1 METEYLETGP
11 TLLIQQTMVDEIC
24 LDWSPRFYRET
35 DKRATG
41 GELHQGG
48 QSPKPTYDH
57 KHFKA
62 DMLVRGLG

>member
-24 LDWSPRFYRET
+24 LDWSPSFYRET

-48 QSPKPTYDH
+48 
-57 KHFKA
+57 
-62 DMLVRGLG
+62 